1 MSFEVSWQSQKA
13 SVQKIMLNKA
23 VLMKCMLAAILALL
37 LGGCGLRHAR
47 VDTHESLNAALW
59 IQTSAE
65 YTATTLQT
73 YRIAASNLDLALADP
88 HWTAALEQVGDY
100 TGLPA
105 AIVLDL
111 DQTVLDTGSYNA
123 RIILQH
129 GSHAGE
135 SFLDWCQ
142 QVTAPAIPGVKDFI
156 EYAVKRGVNVIYN
169 SARNE
174 DLRDCTARN
183 LQALGLPLAEP
194 QHLLLNDG
202 TASTSKEQQRAW
214 VASQYRILLLVGD
227 NLNDFVGG
235 TRTDAATRRVIAN
248 QHAGRWG
255 REWIILPNPMFGSW
269 EYSLYDFEYD
279 LSRDERLRRK
289 YPQLQQ

>member
-1 MSFEVSWQSQKA
+1 M
-13 SVQKIMLNKA
+13 IMLYR
-23 VLMKCMLAAILALL
+23 VPLMKWMLAAILALL
-37 LGGCGLRHAR
+37 LAGCGLRHAR
-47 VDTHESLNAALW
+47 LDTHESLNATLW

-65 YTATTLQT
+65 YAATTLQAFQLA
-73 YRIAASNLDLALADP
+73 AASLDLALADP

-100 TGLPA
+100 ADLPP

-111 DQTVLDTGSYNA
+111 DQTVLDTGGYNA

-142 QVTAPAIPGVKDFI
+142 QVTAPAISGVTDFI
-156 EYAVKRGVNVIYN
+156 DYAVKRGVNIFYN

-174 DLRDCTARN
+174 DLRDCTTRN
-183 LQALGLPLAEP
+183 LQALGLPLAES
-194 QHLLLNDG
+194 QRLLLNDG

-214 VASQYRILLLVGD
+214 IASQYRVLLLVGD

-235 TRTDAATRRVIAN
+235 TRTDAATRRAIVN

-255 REWIILPNPMFGSW
+255 REWIVLPNPMFGSW
-269 EYSLYDFEYD
+269 EYSLYDFEYN
-279 LSRDERLRRK
+279 LPRDERLYRK
-289 YPQLQQ
+289 LQQLQQ